1 MEVNIHHLREAFD
14 ATIDGF
20 VEIGVLNADGSFNT
34 PTTAQD
40 IKLAVFA
47 EQLAQKFGVVVPAK
61 IDALIKALP
70 LIIAF
75 VG

>member
-1 MEVNIHHLREAFD
+1 MEINIHTMRQALDE
-14 ATIDGF
+14 TVDGL
-20 VEIGVLNADGSFNT
+20 VEIGVLNANGDFST

-70 LIIAF
+70 LIVAF